1 MREQRK
7 SLARHL
13 LLEVL
18 QIDRLPPAR
27 QGR

>member
-1 MREQRK
+1 MLKSRK
-7 SLARHL
+7 TPARHL

-18 QIDRLPPAR
+18 QIDTLPPAR

>member
-1 MREQRK
+1 MLERRK
-7 SLARHL
+7 APARHL

-27 QGR
+27 LGR